1 MNTVSIDVKDMLEAA
16 GLGLE
21 YKKNLFIA
29 KEPDNPDNCVTVF
42 DTPSFPPEYDIAGQ
56 SYYRSSC
63 QIRIRNNGYTDG
75 MTVARN
81 ILDSL
86 HARVNLEA
94 WNGTVYTVIEA
105 TGEPAQLAWDDNN
118 RAIII
123 INFNF
128 QRR

>member
-1 MNTVSIDVKDMLEAA
+1 MNAVSIDVKDMLEAA
-16 GLGLE
+16 SLGLQ
-21 YKKNLFIA
+21 YRTNLFIA
-29 KEPDNPDNCVTVF
+29 KEPDSPDNCVTIF
-42 DTPSFPPEYDIAGQ
+42 DTPSWAPDYSINAEV
-56 SYYRSSC
+56 YYRSSC
-63 QIRIRNNGYTDG
+63 QIRIRNNKYTTG

-81 ILDSL
+81 IFDSL
-86 HARVNLEA
+86 HARVDNLT

-105 TGEPAQLAWDDNN
+105 TGEPALLVFDGNN